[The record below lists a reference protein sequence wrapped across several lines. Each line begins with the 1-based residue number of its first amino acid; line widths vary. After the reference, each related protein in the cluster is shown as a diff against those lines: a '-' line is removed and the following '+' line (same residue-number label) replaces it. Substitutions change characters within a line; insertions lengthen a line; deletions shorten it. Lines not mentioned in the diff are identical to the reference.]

1 MPNTQGEVSIA
12 IGGAKC
18 YSVVGVTCLDIYRTQ
33 CPPNGGRIGNRVQIT
48 SGTAAV
54 SANKDGS
61 GEEPVIGDTRED
73 DPPMREPE
81 DLLCIAN
88 TLPNGFF
95 GRTLWRKRAVAGVS
109 LWYSRRGFSVE
120 ER

>member
-1 MPNTQGEVSIA
+1 MP
-12 IGGAKC
+12 
-18 YSVVGVTCLDIYRTQ
+18 LLLYRTQ
-33 CPPNGGRIGNRVQIT
+33 CPPKGGRIGNRVQIT

-73 DPPMREPE
+73 DPPLREPE
-81 DLLCIAN
+81 DLLCNEN
-88 TLPNGFF
+88 TRPDGFF
-95 GRTLWRKRAVAGVS
+95 GGALWRKRAVAGIS
-109 LWYSRRGFSVE
+109 LWYSRCGFSVE

>member
-1 MPNTQGEVSIA
+1 M
-12 IGGAKC
+12 
-18 YSVVGVTCLDIYRTQ
+18 
-33 CPPNGGRIGNRVQIT
+33 QIT

-61 GEEPVIGDTRED
+61 GAEPVIGDTRED
-73 DPPMREPE
+73 DPPVRESE
-81 DLLCIAN
+81 DLLCIEN
-88 TLPNGFF
+88 TLPDGFF

>member
-1 MPNTQGEVSIA
+1 MLNTTREVFIA
-12 IGGAKC
+12 FGGAKC
-18 YSVVGVTCLDIYRTQ
+18 YIESYGTFNYRTQ
-33 CPPNGGRIGNRVQIT
+33 CPPKDGRIGNRVQIT

-61 GEEPVIGDTRED
+61 GAEPVIGDTRED
-73 DPPMREPE
+73 DPPVREPE

-88 TLPNGFF
+88 TLPDGFF